1 MKKNSFTYNTLFM
14 TFANIITRVTAFFY
28 RIFLS
33 RFIGAEGLG
42 LFALVTPI
50 YSICCAVVASG
61 IPVAAMKKISECKT
75 DDDKK
80 AMTYSSLRIVFIVS
94 VCLFFA
100 LFFLAKPL
108 SHLLGDTRTY
118 PSLIILSFAVLITG
132 FENVYKSSFYS
143 DCQVKTPAFTEIAE
157 QFFRIV
163 TVICFLIFFAGKN
176 ITLGSATLTFG
187 IFAGEALSL
196 LILFSLYYKKTKA
209 FSKKR
214 LSIKDSG
221 LISIAAPV
229 TGAKCAESI
238 IGSVSNILI
247 PFCLT
252 IYGYERGEATSIL
265 GVISGMIM
273 PLLYL
278 PSVFTNAV
286 CVNLVPFISKNLA
299 AKNSLAVAN
308 KINKTIKITSI
319 FVFPCCFAMIFF
331 KDTAAEIIFSDSR
344 VAIFLPP
351 MAIGG
356 LLAIFRHILNSVMN
370 ACGEEKRSSYYSF
383 TGNLL
388 QMLIICIFVPLFG
401 PGGYI
406 FSYVFSNL
414 VMLIPSYITV
424 KKVLYLN
431 SGTLKEI
438 LFPLILSLFSFILI
452 SPVYSYFLVR
462 NGLFFASLIS
472 LFLAGFIYV
481 FTIFLTCFKKK
492 IIFFSKIT

>member
-42 LFALVTPI
+42 LYALVTPI

-75 DDDKK
+75 ADEKK

-94 VCLFFA
+94 LCLFVL
-100 LFFLAKPL
+100 LFFLSKPL
-108 SHLLGDTRTY
+108 SYLLGDVRTY

-143 DCQVKTPAFTEIAE
+143 DCQVKIPAFTEIAE
-157 QFFRIV
+157 QLFRIA
-163 TVICFLIFFAGKN
+163 TVICLLIFFAGQN
-176 ITLGSATLTFG
+176 ITLGSAVLTFG
-187 IFAGEALSL
+187 VFAGEALSL
-196 LILFSLYYKKTKA
+196 LILFYLYLKKTKNL
-209 FSKKR
+209 SKKR

-221 LISIAAPV
+221 LVGIAAPV

-238 IGSVSNILI
+238 IGSISNILI

-252 IYGYERGEATSIL
+252 LYGYERGEATSVL

-299 AKNSLAVAN
+299 LKNNLAVAK

-319 FVFPCCFAMIFF
+319 FVFPCCFSMIFF

-344 VAIFLPP
+344 VAVFLPP

-356 LLAIFRHILNSVMN
+356 LIAIFRHILNSVMN
-370 ACGEEKRSSYYSF
+370 ACGEERRSSYYSF
-383 TGNLL
+383 AGNLL
-388 QMLIICIFVPLFG
+388 QMLIICIFIPLFG
-401 PGGYI
+401 PSGYI

-414 VMLIPSYITV
+414 IMLIPSCIIV
-424 KKVLYLN
+424 KKVLYLD

-438 LFPLILSLFSFILI
+438 LFPFALSLFSFIVV
-452 SPVYSYFLVR
+452 SPLYSYFLVH
-462 NGLFFASLIS
+462 NGLFFSSFVSFL
-472 LFLAGFIYV
+472 LAGFIYV
-481 FTIFLTCFKKK
+481 FTLFLTCFKKK